1 MRNDTVGKYGLMR
14 LVLFLCALV
23 FPLGANGWAQG
34 TLYLH
39 DPGVRIEGDPAAREV
54 AVRPVPRPPDQPP
67 RWDVPLAELVRLKVQ
82 VEIRDQVAVT
92 ELDQVFRNPSNR
104 RLEGT
109 YLFPLPPDAA
119 VKDMSLYI
127 DGKPVECEVVEA
139 QKARQIYEGIVRSM
153 RDPALLEYVGRDLV
167 RLRIFPIEPLQERR
181 VTFKYSQV
189 MRRDFDLFVYS
200 YPLIGR
206 DQAQRPIGEFELKGM
221 VATQLPI
228 TSIYSPT
235 HDIALDRRSDTQV
248 KFAFN
253 QKNQAP
259 QRDFKLYIGTHKS
272 ELGADLIAYRDTD
285 GPGTFMLLLAPQMG
299 GAERKTMPK
308 DVTFVFDT
316 SGSMAG
322 EKINQARNA
331 LKYCL
336 NSLRERDRF
345 RLIRFSTEI
354 EDFSKEPLEATKDNV
369 QRAVKFVEDVRA
381 SGGTAIRDA
390 LMAALD
396 ARGANREGRP
406 SVIVFLTDGLPT
418 VGETGVERI
427 VDDVA
432 KRNEAQM
439 RIFSFGVGYGVNTR
453 LLDTVSDSNGGVADY
468 VAPEED
474 IEVKVSNFFNKIA
487 DPVLTEVALDFKGVD
502 VSDLYPKKL
511 PDLFAGSQ
519 ITLLGHYRGDGP
531 ATIVLSGKVCASDS
545 DDHSVK
551 LEKKVF
557 EYELKFP
564 KESREADFLPRLWA
578 IRRVGHLMDEIR
590 KNGEQAE
597 LREEIIRLGKEYAI
611 ATPYTSLLVVE
622 DTPVV
627 QTEAQRVLDRAS
639 LAASPVAARGGGR
652 GESGRS
658 GGYFSGGFMRG
669 KKAAPVQES
678 AQPVTMGAPAAAA
691 LAPQDAD
698 SRGEL
703 VKDRTPQGTVSA
715 GGLTGE
721 AIGKPAQMEL
731 KADTGQAAV
740 EASKQTR
747 AMKEKVRIE
756 PEKADAKGQ
765 IRQVA
770 GRTFYLKNGVWTDSR
785 FDEKQKT
792 EEVEYGSQAYFDL
805 LAKNKGMGEFLALG
819 EQVIFEF
826 QGKWYRVTA
835 PKK

>member
-1 MRNDTVGKYGLMR
+1 
-14 LVLFLCALV
+14 
-23 FPLGANGWAQG
+23 
-34 TLYLH
+34 
-39 DPGVRIEGDPAAREV
+39 V
-54 AVRPVPRPPDQPP
+54 AIRPVPPIPPRPPDQSP
-67 RWDVPLAELVRLKVQ
+67 RWDVPQAELARLKVD

-92 ELDQVFRNPSNR
+92 ELDQTFRNPSNR

-127 DGKPVECEVVEA
+127 DGKAVECEVVEA

-200 YPLIGR
+200 YPLITREG
-206 DQAQRPIGEFELKGM
+206 AQRPIGELDLKGM

-235 HDIALDRRSDTQV
+235 HDIVLDRRSDTQV
-248 KFAFN
+248 KFSFN
-253 QKNQAP
+253 QKNQPP

-272 ELGADLIAYRDTD
+272 ELGADLIVYRDPD
-285 GPGTFMLLLAPQMG
+285 GPGTFMLLLAPQMR

-354 EDFSKEPLEATKDNV
+354 EDFSKEPLDATKENV
-369 QRAVKFVEDVRA
+369 QRAVKFVDDLRA

-396 ARGANREGRP
+396 SRGSNKEGRP
-406 SVIVFLTDGLPT
+406 SVIVFLTDGQPT

-427 VDDVA
+427 VEDVA

-439 RIFSFGVGYGVNTR
+439 RVFSFGVGYGVNTR
-453 LLDTVSDSNGGVADY
+453 LLDTVSDNNGGVADY

-474 IEVKVSNFFNKIA
+474 IEVKVSNFFSKIA
-487 DPVLTEVALDFKGVD
+487 DPVLTDVSLDFKGVD
-502 VSDLYPKKL
+502 VSDLYPRKL

-531 ATIVLSGKVCASDS
+531 ATVVLSGKVCASDS

-564 KESREADFLPRLWA
+564 RESREADFLPRLWA

-590 KNGEQAE
+590 KNGEETE
-597 LREEIIRLGKEYAI
+597 LREEVIRLGKEYAI

-622 DTPVV
+622 DEPAI
-627 QTEAQRVLDRAS
+627 QAQAQRVDS
-639 LAASPVAARGGGR
+639 ARPQMAPAGGAGGGEGR
-652 GESGRS
+652 RS
-658 GGYFSGGFMRG
+658 GGFFSGGVMR
-669 KKAAPVQES
+669 KKGAPVQDS
-678 AQPVTMGAPAAAA
+678 QPMAMGAPERAVS
-691 LAPQDAD
+691 QDRSA
-698 SRGEL
+698 L
-703 VKDRTPQGTVSA
+703 VKDSVPRVAANEGDALRLPGNVA
-715 GGLTGE
+715 
-721 AIGKPAQMEL
+721 GKPAQVAMR
-731 KADTGQAAV
+731 ADTGQAAV

-756 PEKADAKGQ
+756 PEKADTNGQ

-770 GRTFYLKNGVWTDSR
+770 GRTFYLKKGVWTDSR

-792 EEVEYGSQAYFDL
+792 EDLEYGSQAYFDL

-826 QGKWYRVTA
+826 QGKWYRITS
-835 PKK
+835 PGK

>member
-1 MRNDTVGKYGLMR
+1 MKKNRVGNSGVMR
-14 LVLFLCALV
+14 LLLV
-23 FPLGANGWAQG
+23 FCLAAFCAGGNALAQG
-34 TLYLH
+34 ILYLH
-39 DPGVRIEGDPAAREV
+39 EPGVRIEVDSSVREV
-54 AVRPVPRPPDQPP
+54 AIRPVPPISPRPPDQSPHWEAP
-67 RWDVPLAELVRLKVQ
+67 QAELARLKVD

-127 DGKPVECEVVEA
+127 DGKAVECEVVEA

-200 YPLIGR
+200 YPLIAR
-206 DQAQRPIGEFELKGM
+206 DGAQRPIGEFELKGM

-235 HDIALDRRSDTQV
+235 HDIVLDRRNDTQV
-248 KFAFN
+248 KFSFN
-253 QKNQAP
+253 QKNQPP

-285 GPGTFMLLLAPQMG
+285 GPGTFMLLLAPQMR

-322 EKINQARNA
+322 EKINQAKNA

-345 RLIRFSTEI
+345 RLIRFSTDI
-354 EDFSKEPLEATKDNV
+354 EDFAKEPLEATKENV
-369 QRAVKFVEDVRA
+369 QRAVKFVEDLRA
-381 SGGTAIRDA
+381 TGGTAIRDA
-390 LMAALD
+390 LVAALD
-396 ARGANREGRP
+396 NRAAQKEGRP
-406 SVIVFLTDGLPT
+406 QVLVFLTDGLPT
-418 VGETGVERI
+418 VGETSVERI
-427 VDDVA
+427 VEDVT
-432 KRNEAQM
+432 KRNEAQI

-453 LLDTVSDSNGGVADY
+453 LLDTVSDNNGGVADY

-474 IEVKVSNFFNKIA
+474 IEVKVSNFFSKIA
-487 DPVLTEVALDFKGVD
+487 DPVLTDVSLDFQGIE
-502 VSDLYPKKL
+502 VSDLYPRQL

-531 ATIVLSGKVCASDS
+531 ATILLSGKVCTSDS
-545 DDHSVK
+545 DEHSIK

-557 EYELKFP
+557 EYELRFP
-564 KESREADFLPRLWA
+564 RESREADFLPRLWA

-590 KNGEQAE
+590 KNGEETE
-597 LREEIIRLGKEYAI
+597 LREEVIRLGKEYAI

-622 DTPVV
+622 DDAAI
-627 QTEAQRVLDRAS
+627 QAQAQRVDSARPQMAP
-639 LAASPVAARGGGR
+639 AAAGGAGGG
-652 GESGRS
+652 ESRRS
-658 GGYFSGGFMRG
+658 GGFFSSRA
-669 KKAAPVQES
+669 KRAPVQEGQ
-678 AQPVTMGAPAAAA
+678 AVAMGAPERAVSQDRPA
-691 LAPQDAD
+691 LAKESISRAANVAD
-698 SRGEL
+698 GGSL
-703 VKDRTPQGTVSA
+703 A
-715 GGLTGE
+715 GDM
-721 AIGKPAQMEL
+721 AGKPAQMAL

-756 PEKADAKGQ
+756 PENADTKGQ
-765 IRQVA
+765 VRRVS

-792 EEVEYGSQAYFDL
+792 EDLEYGSQAYFDL